1 MDPLVDRYFAT
12 SKRWRAE
19 SERVRAVL
27 LDCGLGEALKWGKPC
42 YTHGGHN
49 IAILQKMNDFLALMF
64 FKGALLEDPSGVLEE
79 QGENSLYPR
88 RLCFT
93 EVEQVARLDATLRD
107 LVREAIAV
115 EESGATLPTRA
126 APALAPELQ
135 ERLDG
140 EPALR
145 EAFFALTPGRRRE
158 YNLHVAGAKQS
169 STRARRVEQH
179 VGRILAGRG
188 LRDE

>member
-1 MDPLVDRYFAT
+1 MDPLVDRYFST

-19 SERVRAVL
+19 SERVRAIL

-42 YTHGGHN
+42 YTHDGHN
-49 IAILQKMNDFLALMF
+49 IAILQKMNAFLALMF
-64 FKGALLEDPSGVLEE
+64 FKGALLEDPNGVLEE
-79 QGENSLYPR
+79 QGENSRYPR
-88 RLCFT
+88 RVCFT
-93 EVEQVARLDATLRD
+93 GVERVAQLDATLRD
-107 LVREAIAV
+107 LVGKAIAV
-115 EESGATLPTRA
+115 EASGATLPKRA
-126 APALAPELQ
+126 APALAQELQ
-135 ERLDG
+135 ERLDR

-179 VGRILAGRG
+179 VARILAGKG
-188 LRDE
+188 LRDD